1 MEEVRL
7 LMNVTLMIDVSFMV
21 TLTCQMSTLDCQGRG
36 LGIAFNQMARVAAS
50 FCIAL
55 THKSCMKRT
64 SEALVAYSSSEE
76 EAHPSIPARKK
87 RLIIP
92 SYFCMLLNIHMAGNC
107 RLLHQPW
114 LYQYPLMILHF
125 IKDEFVQPR
134 T

>member
-1 MEEVRL
+1 
-7 LMNVTLMIDVSFMV
+7 MNVTLMIDVSFMAHDAY
-21 TLTCQMSTLDCQGRG
+21 QMSTLDCQGRG
-36 LGIAFNQMARVAAS
+36 LGIGAAS
-50 FCIAL
+50 FCITL
-55 THKSCMKRT
+55 THNSCMKRT

-76 EAHPSIPARKK
+76 EAHASIPARKK
-87 RLIIP
+87 RLIVP
-92 SYFCMLLNIHMAGNC
+92 SYFCMLLNIHIAGNC